1 MELLTLQHEGPIAR
15 LLIKHP
21 QRRNAF
27 TRAMWR
33 VLPTLVQQAAADKRT
48 RIVVVQ
54 SATPGMFAA
63 GADISEFEATYAT
76 AEEARRASQEIEDA
90 GAALESCP
98 LPVLAL
104 IDGPCVGGGLALAM
118 ACDMRIA
125 SDRSRFGITA
135 ARLGLSYPLHD
146 LRRLVQ
152 AVGLAAA
159 SELLYGTQLWPAER
173 ALRSG
178 LVNQVHPTPELD
190 AACAELLQAIAANS
204 VSATRALKQGLRAV
218 TSREAASM
226 QHAQQTFLDLFAAA
240 DFIEGRDAFLQKR
253 PANFPSHQP

>member
-1 MELLTLQHEGPIAR
+1 MELLKLQQDGPIAR
-15 LLIKHP
+15 LLINHP

-33 VLPTLVQQAAADKRT
+33 ALPGLVQQAASDRRT

-63 GADISEFEATYAT
+63 GADISEFEATYASP
-76 AEEARRASQEIEDA
+76 EEAQRASQEIEDA
-90 GAALESCP
+90 GAALEACP
-98 LPVLAL
+98 MPVLAL

-125 SDRSRFGITA
+125 SERSRFGITA

-152 AVGLAAA
+152 ACGLAAA

-173 ALRSG
+173 ALQAG
-178 LVNQVHPTPELD
+178 LINQVHVTDTLE
-190 AACAELLQAIAANS
+190 AGSKELLHAIAANS
-204 VSATRALKQGLRAV
+204 LTATRALKQGLHAV
-218 TSREAASM
+218 VSRDVASM
-226 QHAQQTFLDLFAAA
+226 QQAQQNFLDLFSAA